1 MRRARGGQQAAP
13 ARARVDGTPHRPTK
27 SDPNLLPRPRLPID
41 LPVPPHPTPAST
53 SIPPTPQVQRDDVFA
68 RAHAD
73 AFAPSFI
80 DAPAASS
87 DLDASLPPF
96 PTDSACGAAA
106 STVDDGDVAQL
117 LETSRNAS
125 LASAAAEAA
134 AKEERA
140 YVDACAA
147 ALAAVER
154 VATSPATASGRRWPP
169 PPPSEDHDVAIG
181 KQTSALAARLQQMFS
196 HVRELERA
204 RAIGR
209 HDLHAAQT
217 RGAGRRRGRGGRT
230 RPELSGTV
238 DVTPSGSY
246 EVRLVRDDDAR
257 GAHLRAMRRTLAANV
272 AANDAIGLSDTFWAW
287 MESVLA
293 LEEREEL
300 EGGGDAGGG
309 DGDAARI
316 GRPGGGSGARPGAP
330 SLARALRDVQAN
342 VKTVADALRERR
354 RDIERAAKA
363 WDAEKASVAA
373 RAGTAA
379 GMAAAERR
387 RSGSPDGD
395 AGGSSADAVERASS
409 RASEELNARA
419 AKAASALPG
428 LAQIKDAV
436 AAADA
441 ERAAAADAGDSD
453 ECGVL
458 GGGGTRVAS
467 EEFPPGVAERLV
479 ARGASFDGAFF
490 DGASPSSS
498 RRRRGR
504 PSRIAGSEAATD
516 ALERLLPV
524 LEDSERA
531 LDAVRSRSRGILKD
545 AVDRRFGRDRLVS
558 THGWE

>member
-1 MRRARGGQQAAP
+1 M
-13 ARARVDGTPHRPTK
+13 
-27 SDPNLLPRPRLPID
+27 
-41 LPVPPHPTPAST
+41 
-53 SIPPTPQVQRDDVFA
+53 QRDDVFA

-73 AFAPSFI
+73 AYAPSFI
-80 DAPAASS
+80 HGPDARA

-96 PTDSACGAAA
+96 PADSACGPAA
-106 STVDDGDVAQL
+106 STVDAAGVARL
-117 LETSRNAS
+117 VLSGRNAS
-125 LASAAAEAA
+125 LASSAAEDACI
-134 AKEERA
+134 EEGA
-140 YVDACAA
+140 YVDACAV

-154 VATSPATASGRRWPP
+154 SATSPATASGRRWPP
-169 PPPSEDHDVAIG
+169 PPPSEDREVALG

-196 HVRELERA
+196 RVRELERA

-209 HDLHAAQT
+209 HDLHATQQKM
-217 RGAGRRRGRGGRT
+217 GGRGRGRTGRT
-230 RPELSGTV
+230 TQGNAGSL
-238 DVTPSGSY
+238 DATPVGSY
-246 EVRLVRDDDAR
+246 EVRLARDDDAV
-257 GAHLRAMRRTLAANV
+257 GAHSRAMRRTLAANV
-272 AANDAIGLSDTFWAW
+272 AANDAIGLSNTFWAW

-293 LEEREEL
+293 LEERDEEL
-300 EGGGDAGGG
+300 EERGEDAGLS
-309 DGDAARI
+309 DGDVVAGSRQ
-316 GRPGGGSGARPGAP
+316 GGSGADPGAP
-330 SLARALRDVQAN
+330 SLARALRDVHVN

-363 WDAEKASVAA
+363 WDEERARVAA
-373 RAGTAA
+373 EAGTAA

-387 RSGSPDGD
+387 RSGSSGGGESPGDG
-395 AGGSSADAVERASS
+395 GGSSADAVKRAAA

-419 AKAASALPG
+419 AKAASRLPG
-428 LAQIKDAV
+428 LAQIRDAV

-441 ERAAAADAGDSD
+441 ERAAADGSE
-453 ECGVL
+453 ECGVR

-490 DGASPSSS
+490 DGAAPESRS
-498 RRRRGR
+498 RRRRR
-504 PSRIAGSEAATD
+504 PSQVAGSETAKD

-531 LDAVRSRSRGILKD
+531 LDAVRSRSRGFLKD

>member
-1 MRRARGGQQAAP
+1 MKSHVCAIDGPTETGTPVWGRSWCSFRSSVTFLFVYGVNVRDVTGDERTVCRRPSSRLIRARSIPRDAVV
-13 ARARVDGTPHRPTK
+13 RRRTRETSARVD
-27 SDPNLLPRPRLPID
+27 
-41 LPVPPHPTPAST
+41 
-53 SIPPTPQVQRDDVFA
+53 
-68 RAHAD
+68 
-73 AFAPSFI
+73 
-80 DAPAASS
+80 
-87 DLDASLPPF
+87 
-96 PTDSACGAAA
+96 
-106 STVDDGDVAQL
+106 
-117 LETSRNAS
+117 
-125 LASAAAEAA
+125 
-134 AKEERA
+134 
-140 YVDACAA
+140 
-147 ALAAVER
+147 
-154 VATSPATASGRRWPP
+154 
-169 PPPSEDHDVAIG
+169 
-181 KQTSALAARLQQMFS
+181 
-196 HVRELERA
+196 
-204 RAIGR
+204 
-209 HDLHAAQT
+209 
-217 RGAGRRRGRGGRT
+217 
-230 RPELSGTV
+230 
-238 DVTPSGSY
+238 
-246 EVRLVRDDDAR
+246 DDDAR
-257 GAHLRAMRRTLAANV
+257 YGV
-272 AANDAIGLSDTFWAW
+272 VDVD
-287 MESVLA
+287 V
-293 LEEREEL
+293 
-300 EGGGDAGGG
+300 DV
-309 DGDAARI
+309 DVD
-316 GRPGGGSGARPGAP
+316 
-330 SLARALRDVQAN
+330 ARA
-342 VKTVADALRERR
+342 RE
-354 RDIERAAKA
+354 A

-436 AAADA
+436 AAADV
-441 ERAAAADAGDSD
+441 ERAAAAGGSD

>member
-1 MRRARGGQQAAP
+1 MQRG
-13 ARARVDGTPHRPTK
+13 
-27 SDPNLLPRPRLPID
+27 
-41 LPVPPHPTPAST
+41 
-53 SIPPTPQVQRDDVFA
+53 DVFA

-73 AFAPSFI
+73 AYAPSFI
-80 DAPAASS
+80 DGPDASA

-96 PTDSACGAAA
+96 PADSACGPAA
-106 STVDDGDVAQL
+106 STVDAADVSQL
-117 LETSRNAS
+117 VLSGRNAS
-125 LASAAAEAA
+125 LASSAAEVACI
-134 AKEERA
+134 EEGA
-140 YVDACAA
+140 YVDACAV

-154 VATSPATASGRRWPP
+154 FATSPATSSGRRWPP
-169 PPPSEDHDVAIG
+169 PPPSDDQEVALG

-196 HVRELERA
+196 RVRELERA

-209 HDLHAAQT
+209 HDLHATQQKM
-217 RGAGRRRGRGGRT
+217 GGRRGRATQGRVGN
-230 RPELSGTV
+230 L
-238 DVTPSGSY
+238 DATPVGSY
-246 EVRLVRDDDAR
+246 EVRLARDDAAV

-272 AANDAIGLSDTFWAW
+272 AANDAIGLSNTFWAW

-293 LEEREEL
+293 LEERDEEL
-300 EGGGDAGGG
+300 EERGDAGGA
-309 DGDAARI
+309 DGDVVAGVRQ
-316 GRPGGGSGARPGAP
+316 GGSNADPGAP
-330 SLARALRDVQAN
+330 SLARALRDVHVN

-363 WDAEKASVAA
+363 WDEERARVAA
-373 RAGTAA
+373 EAGTAA

-387 RSGSPDGD
+387 RSGSPG
-395 AGGSSADAVERASS
+395 AGESPGGESPGSSADVVKRAAA

-419 AKAASALPG
+419 AKAASRLPG
-428 LAQIKDAV
+428 LAQIRDAV

-441 ERAAAADAGDSD
+441 ERAVSHRAVSHPGAVSHRAASDGSD
-453 ECGVL
+453 ECGVR

-490 DGASPSSS
+490 DGASPASRS
-498 RRRRGR
+498 RRRRR
-504 PSRIAGSEAATD
+504 PSQVAGSETAKD

-531 LDAVRSRSRGILKD
+531 LDAVRSRSRGFLKD

>member
-1 MRRARGGQQAAP
+1 M
-13 ARARVDGTPHRPTK
+13 
-27 SDPNLLPRPRLPID
+27 
-41 LPVPPHPTPAST
+41 
-53 SIPPTPQVQRDDVFA
+53 QRDDVFA

-87 DLDASLPPF
+87 DLDASTPPF
-96 PTDSACGAAA
+96 PADSACGAASSA
-106 STVDDGDVAQL
+106 ADERDVAQL

-134 AKEERA
+134 AKEEGAR
-140 YVDACAA
+140 VDACAA

-154 VATSPATASGRRWPP
+154 VAQSPATASGRRWPP
-169 PPPSEDHDVAIG
+169 PPPSEAHDVAVG

-196 HVRELERA
+196 RVRELERE

-217 RGAGRRRGRGGRT
+217 RAGRRRGGRT
-230 RPELSGTV
+230 SAGFEHLGQSHL
-238 DVTPSGSY
+238 DATPKGSY

-272 AANDAIGLSDTFWAW
+272 AANDAIGSSATFWAW

-309 DGDAARI
+309 DGGDVTR
-316 GRPGGGSGARPGAP
+316 GRRGGGSGAHPGAP

-395 AGGSSADAVERASS
+395 GGGSSADAVERASF

-428 LAQIKDAV
+428 LAQIRDAV

-441 ERAAAADAGDSD
+441 ERAAAGVLG

-458 GGGGTRVAS
+458 GEGGTRVAS

-490 DGASPSSS
+490 DGASSPSS
-498 RRRRGR
+498 RRRRR
-504 PSRIAGSEAATD
+504 PSRIAGSEAAKD
-516 ALERLLPV
+516 ALERLLPA

-531 LDAVRSRSRGILKD
+531 LDDVRSRSRGILKD

>member
-1 MRRARGGQQAAP
+1 M
-13 ARARVDGTPHRPTK
+13 
-27 SDPNLLPRPRLPID
+27 
-41 LPVPPHPTPAST
+41 
-53 SIPPTPQVQRDDVFA
+53 QRDDVFA

-309 DGDAARI
+309 GGDAARI

-363 WDAEKASVAA
+363 WDAEKARVTAE
-373 RAGTAA
+373 AGTAA

-387 RSGSPDGD
+387 RSGSPGGGERERDG
-395 AGGSSADAVERASS
+395 GGSSADAVKRAAT

-419 AKAASALPG
+419 AKAASRLPG

-441 ERAAAADAGDSD
+441 ERATRPAAADGSD
-453 ECGVL
+453 ERGVL

-490 DGASPSSS
+490 DGASRS
-498 RRRRGR
+498 RRRRR
-504 PSRIAGSEAATD
+504 PNSQAAGHEAAKD

-545 AVDRRFGRDRLVS
+545 AVNRRFGRDRLVS

>member
-1 MRRARGGQQAAP
+1 M
-13 ARARVDGTPHRPTK
+13 
-27 SDPNLLPRPRLPID
+27 
-41 LPVPPHPTPAST
+41 
-53 SIPPTPQVQRDDVFA
+53 QRDDVFA

-73 AFAPSFI
+73 AHAPSFI
-80 DAPAASS
+80 GASPGGDSS

-96 PTDSACGAAA
+96 PADSACGVAA
-106 STVDDGDVAQL
+106 STVDAADIAQL
-117 LETSRNAS
+117 VAGGRNAS

-134 AKEERA
+134 ATEEGA

-147 ALAAVER
+147 ALNAVER
-154 VATSPATASGRRWPP
+154 SATSPATASGRRWPP
-169 PPPSEDHDVAIG
+169 PPPSEDSRVALG

-196 HVRELERA
+196 RVRELERA

-217 RGAGRRRGRGGRT
+217 RAGRRAGRSQPGAM
-230 RPELSGTV
+230 
-238 DVTPSGSY
+238 DATPSGSY

-257 GAHLRAMRRTLAANV
+257 GAHARAMRRTLAANV

-300 EGGGDAGGG
+300 EGGDAVGGG
-309 DGDAARI
+309 EVGVVTR
-316 GRPGGGSGARPGAP
+316 GREGSGADPGAP

-363 WDAEKASVAA
+363 WDAEKARVTAE
-373 RAGTAA
+373 AGTAA

-387 RSGSPDGD
+387 RSGSPGGGERERDG
-395 AGGSSADAVERASS
+395 GGSSADAVKRAAT

-419 AKAASALPG
+419 AKAASRLPG

-441 ERAAAADAGDSD
+441 ERATRPAAADGSD
-453 ECGVL
+453 ERGVL

-490 DGASPSSS
+490 DGASRS
-498 RRRRGR
+498 RRRRR
-504 PSRIAGSEAATD
+504 PNSQAAGHEAAKD

-545 AVDRRFGRDRLVS
+545 AVNRRFGRDRLVS